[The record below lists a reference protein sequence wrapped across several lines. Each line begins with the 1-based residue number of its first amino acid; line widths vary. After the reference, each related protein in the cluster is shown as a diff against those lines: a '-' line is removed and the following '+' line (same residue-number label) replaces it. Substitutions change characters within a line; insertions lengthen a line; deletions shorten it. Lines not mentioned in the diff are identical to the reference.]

1 MLQAPEVFGER
12 DGAVYSSPGP
22 KRLRGF
28 IPRVS
33 QWRGA
38 GEGLEGTQRLPSWG
52 EAGSQNWRRPL
63 LHGSSDSLGALGWGP
78 GIYVFSSS
86 FLLLPLR

>member
-1 MLQAPEVFGER
+1 MGQFTLALVQRGLEVVSQG
-12 DGAVYSSPGP
+12 
-22 KRLRGF
+22 
-28 IPRVS
+28 VS

-52 EAGSQNWRRPL
+52 EAGSQNWRRSL
-63 LHGSSDSLGALGWGP
+63 LHGNSDSLGALGWGP
-78 GIYVFSSS
+78 GICVFSSS